1 MDAGRW
7 FKACMG
13 LGICDPGPGGLDK
26 PISRAYHYLPQ
37 GEENNRK
44 GRKREQRKELRE
56 TNSVVPGAR
65 SGMSQL
71 ASALDAER
79 RRAPPTEPAHRVFH
93 LAQSHSGW

>member
-1 MDAGRW
+1 
-7 FKACMG
+7 MG
-13 LGICDPGPGGLDK
+13 LGICDPGPGGLDN
-26 PISRAYHYLPQ
+26 PIGRAYQNLPQ

-56 TNSVVPGAR
+56 TSGAVPGAR
-65 SGMSQL
+65 SRMSQL

-79 RRAPPTEPAHRVFH
+79 PRTPPTEPAHRVFH